1 MGNTQAKLR
10 DIFFAGVEHLF
21 PPSHKLYRQPYTVGV
36 STLSNYPSAPEPPHS
51 WIYSVISY
59 QHPPA
64 RQALHIL
71 KKSPSPYLV
80 RLLSEIMY
88 QHILEIL
95 TEHSL
100 YSRHKIIVVP
110 IPKYEPG
117 YNHSADLARRLVTRQ
132 TKVMRYIPDLLIK
145 VRHTPKQA
153 LLKRSQRLTN
163 LRNAFQV
170 NPHYQSSLQGRT
182 ILLVD
187 DIVTTGATLASAHE
201 TLSSITGISVLAVTV
216 AH

>member
-10 DIFFAGVEHLF
+10 DTFFACIEHLF
-21 PPSHKLYRQPYTVGV
+21 PPNHELYRQPYHVGL
-36 STLSNYPSAPEPPHS
+36 STLSNYPSAPGPPHS

-71 KKSPSPYLV
+71 KKSPSLHLV

-88 QHILEIL
+88 QHILELL

-100 YSRHKIIVVP
+100 YSRYKIIVVP

-117 YNHSADLARRLVTRQ
+117 YNHSADLARRLVARQ
-132 TKVMRYIPDLLIK
+132 PNVMRYIPDLLLKI
-145 VRHTPKQA
+145 RATQKQA
-153 LLKRSQRLTN
+153 LLKRSQRLVN
-163 LRNAFQV
+163 LQNAFCV
-170 NPHYQSSLQGRT
+170 NSKYNSLLEGRT

-187 DIVTTGATLASAHE
+187 DIVTTGATLVAARE
-201 TLSSITGISVLAVTV
+201 TLMTIPSISVIAITV